1 MAPSAVGTAF
11 PKGHR
16 CSARE
21 GGTLGHLNPPRRPPP
36 AGLRPDTE
44 AQGQLLQLNQQG
56 VGLDRDPLYRR
67 VQHRLAPGQ
76 LSRQPV
82 QQGGAALRPG
92 WLW

>member
-56 VGLDRDPLYRR
+56 VGLKEESDK
-67 VQHRLAPGQ
+67 VI
-76 LSRQPV
+76 V
-82 QQGGAALRPG
+82 
-92 WLW
+92 